1 MLKSIRKRLK
11 IKGISHTLLLLLFTS
26 FLVHT
31 QSSYAEVSAAA
42 GVKLYKQYCTSCH
55 KINGELV
62 GPALKDIHKRR
73 SEEWLL
79 KWIRN
84 NAELRKS
91 GDKDAIA
98 IWEKYAKNEM
108 PSFTNLSDDDIKSIL
123 AYIVQESE
131 GGGATASATAGT
143 DGAGTTGGTASGA
156 VDYRPL
162 LYIILA
168 VFVAIAFFLSR
179 ILINLRKLT
188 QIKNNEPVTEP
199 KTFLQ
204 ILRQKSTIAAA
215 LLVFI
220 ALLGYTTVE
229 RAQKLGRSKGY
240 APEQPINFSHKI
252 HAGTNQINCLYCH
265 ASAEKSKAASIPSV
279 NTCMNCHKAIQEGR
293 TPAGTAE
300 IAKIVEAY
308 NNQTPI
314 KWVKIH
320 NLPDHVYFNHAQ
332 HVVAGQIECQKC
344 HGPVETMDKVAQFSS
359 LSMGW
364 CINCHRQTEVQFASN
379 NYYSQFE
386 KLHEDVKNGKIKT
399 VTEGMVGGT
408 ECQKCHY

>member
-1 MLKSIRKRLK
+1 MLKTIRKRLTV
-11 IKGISHTLLLLLFTS
+11 KGFSRILFPLFFTVFFLNASITL
-26 FLVHT
+26 
-31 QSSYAEVSAAA
+31 AEVNAEA
-42 GVKLYKQYCTSCH
+42 GAKLFKQYCTSCH

-62 GPALKDIHKRR
+62 GPALKDMHKRR
-73 SEEWLL
+73 SEEWLI

-98 IWEKYAKNEM
+98 IWEKYGKNEM
-108 PSFTNLSDDDIKSIL
+108 PSFTNLSDDDIKSII
-123 AYIVQESE
+123 AYVAADGQV
-131 GGGATASATAGT
+131 GGAAAGT
-143 DGAGTTGGTASGA
+143 GGAAAGQAADSGP

-162 LYIILA
+162 LYVILA
-168 VFVAIAFFLSR
+168 VFIAISFFLSR
-179 ILINLRKLT
+179 IIANLRKLS

-199 KTFLQ
+199 RSFIQ

-252 HAGTNQINCLYCH
+252 HAGVNQINCLYCH
-265 ASAEKSKAASIPSV
+265 SSAEKSKSASIPSV
-279 NTCMNCHKAIQEGR
+279 NVCMNCHKAVQEGR
-293 TPAGTAE
+293 SPAGTAE

-308 NNQTPI
+308 NNNTPI

-332 HVVAGQIECQKC
+332 HVKAGKIECQTC
-344 HGPVETMDKVAQFSS
+344 HGPIETMDKVAQHAS

-379 NYYSQFE
+379 TYYSQFE
-386 KLHEDVKNGKIKT
+386 KLHEEVRSGKIKS
-399 VTEGMVGGT
+399 VTEGMLGGT

>member
-1 MLKSIRKRLK
+1 MLKTLRKRLT
-11 IKGISHTLLLLLFTS
+11 IKGFNRAILPLFLS
-26 FLVHT
+26 IFLV
-31 QSSYAEVSAAA
+31 QFLDAKAEVSAAS
-42 GVKLYKQYCTSCH
+42 GQKIYKQYCTSCH
-55 KINGELV
+55 KIKGELV
-62 GPALKDIHKRR
+62 GPELKDVHKRR

-98 IWEKYAKNEM
+98 VWEKYAKNEM

-131 GGGATASATAGT
+131 GGGVQASAGGN
-143 DGAGTTGGTASGA
+143 GAAASGSGESGP

-162 LYIILA
+162 LYVIIV
-168 VFVAIAFFLSR
+168 VFLAIAFFLSR
-179 ILINLRKLT
+179 IIANLRKLT
-188 QIKNNEPVTEP
+188 QIRNNEPVTEP
-199 KTFLQ
+199 QSFFQ
-204 ILRQKSTIAAA
+204 ILRQKNSIAVM
-215 LLVFI
+215 LLILI

-229 RAQKLGRSKGY
+229 KAQKLGRSKGY
-240 APEQPINFSHKI
+240 APEQPIKFSHKI

-279 NTCMNCHKAIQEGR
+279 NVCMNCHKAVQEGR
-293 TPAGTAE
+293 SPEGTAE
-300 IAKIVEAY
+300 IAKILDAY
-308 NNQTPI
+308 NNNTPI

-320 NLPDHVYFNHAQ
+320 NLPDHVYFNHSQ
-332 HVVAGQIECQKC
+332 HVKAGNIECQTC
-344 HGPVETMDKVAQFSS
+344 HGPIETMEKVAQFSS

-364 CINCHRQTEVQFASN
+364 CINCHRETEVQFASN

-386 KLHEDVKNGKIKT
+386 KLHEDVKSGKIKA

>member
-1 MLKSIRKRLK
+1 MLKNLRKRLS
-11 IKGISHTLLLLLFTS
+11 IKGSNKAIFPLFLS
-26 FLVHT
+26 LFLV
-31 QSSYAEVSAAA
+31 QFFDAQAEVSAAS
-42 GVKLYKQYCTSCH
+42 GQKIYKQYCTSCH

-62 GPALKDIHKRR
+62 GPALKDVYKRR
-73 SEEWLL
+73 SEEWLV

-98 IWEKYAKNEM
+98 VWEKYAKNEM

-131 GGGATASATAGT
+131 GGGAQAS
-143 DGAGTTGGTASGA
+143 TGGDGTAAAGNNASGP

-162 LYIILA
+162 LYIIVA
-168 VFVAIAFFLSR
+168 VFLSIAFFLSR
-179 ILINLRKLT
+179 IITNLRKLT
-188 QIKNNEPVTEP
+188 QIRNNEPVTEP
-199 KTFLQ
+199 QSLFQ
-204 ILRQKSTIAAA
+204 ILRQKNSIAVI
-215 LLVFI
+215 LLILI

-229 RAQKLGRSKGY
+229 KAQKLGRSKGY
-240 APEQPINFSHKI
+240 APEQPIKFSHKI

-265 ASAEKSKAASIPSV
+265 ASAEKSKSASIPSV
-279 NTCMNCHKAIQEGR
+279 NVCMNCHKAVQEGR
-293 TPAGTAE
+293 SPEGTAE
-300 IAKIVEAY
+300 IAKILDAY
-308 NNQTPI
+308 NNNVPI

-320 NLPDHVYFNHAQ
+320 NLPDHVYFNHSQ
-332 HVVAGQIECQKC
+332 HVKAGKIECQKC
-344 HGPVETMDKVAQFSS
+344 HGPIETMEKVAQFSS

-386 KLHEDVKNGKIKT
+386 KLHEDVKSGKIKT